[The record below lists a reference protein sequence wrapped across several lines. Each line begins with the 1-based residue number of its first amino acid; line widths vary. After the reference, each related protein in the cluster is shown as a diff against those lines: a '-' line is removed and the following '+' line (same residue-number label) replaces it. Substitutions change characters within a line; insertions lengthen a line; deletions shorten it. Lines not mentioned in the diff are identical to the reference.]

1 MKWTLDAVNER
12 LKAGRIGVKV
22 CQRGDR
28 LSLRAT
34 LPPKPDSQKTA
45 PYQQYLALG
54 IYANVAGLQRAEAEA
69 KIVGGLLSTNSF
81 DWGRYLEPEPTNV
94 GTCGYW
100 IDKFRVEYFAA
111 NGNSIT
117 TQQTWKNHYQS
128 CFDRLPQDEPLTREI
143 LVATAIQTEAN
154 TWTRQRTCQK
164 FEQLAKLAGVPCDLK
179 KYHGNYSSNSQ
190 VIKQLPTEEEII
202 ANREKITNPSWL
214 WVFGAIACYGLR
226 PHEALFCEVE
236 QTEPHRCKILDGKT
250 GTRLAY
256 PLPVEWVKDWQLW
269 EMNKPSIKTD
279 GRTLKDVGGVVYKA
293 LKRYGVT
300 FAPYDLRHAWAVR
313 AALKYKIPTSVAA
326 KWMGH
331 SVTVHLKEY
340 QRHITDADHLEI
352 FSKFTLPAN

>member
-1 MKWTLDAVNER
+1 MKWNLEVVNER
-12 LKAGRIGVKV
+12 LRAGRIGVKV

-34 LPPKPDSQKTA
+34 LPPKPDSQKTN
-45 PYQQYLALG
+45 PHQQYLALG

-69 KIVGGLLSTNSF
+69 KIVGGLLATNSF
-81 DWGRYLEPEPTNV
+81 DWGRYLEREPSNV

-100 IDKFRVEYFAA
+100 VEKFKIEYFAS

-128 CFDRLPQDEPLTREI
+128 CFSKLPQDEPLTREI

-154 TWTRQRTCQK
+154 TWTRRRTCQK
-164 FEQLAKLAGVPCDLK
+164 FEQLAKLADVACDLK
-179 KYHGNYSSNSQ
+179 KYHGNYGSNSQ
-190 VIKQLPTEEEII
+190 VIRQLPTEEEII

-236 QTEPHRCKILDGKT
+236 QAAPHRCKILDGKT
-250 GTRLAY
+250 GSRLAY
-256 PLPVEWVKDWQLW
+256 PLPVEWVTDWQLW
-269 EMNKPSIKTD
+269 QMDKPTIKTD
-279 GRTLKDVGGVVYKA
+279 GRTWKDIGSAIYKS
-293 LKRYGVT
+293 LKRYKIS

-331 SVTVHLKEY
+331 STAVHLEEY

-352 FSKFTLPAN
+352 FSKFTST